1 MNSAQ
6 TLSDDLDTD
15 APAPAWV
22 LRRVPF
28 GIFLIVASVIGF
40 LASFSLAAEKYAKL
54 ADPELVLSCDLNPFF
69 SCGSVMEHP
78 EAELFGFPNQLL
90 GVAAFVFPLLIGVL
104 FLAGTR
110 LPDWVMIGLNLGLA
124 LGVVFVMFLFYVSI
138 YRIGV
143 GCPWCIVVWTVTI
156 PMFVGVSAHNV
167 LSGAFGP
174 RAEANPF
181 ARVFAKENV
190 ALSVLWMLIIF
201 ACIVVQFWSFFSN
214 LL

>member
-1 MNSAQ
+1 
-6 TLSDDLDTD
+6 
-15 APAPAWV
+15 
-22 LRRVPF
+22 
-28 GIFLIVASVIGF
+28 
-40 LASFSLAAEKYAKL
+40 LAAEKYAKL

-104 FLAGTR
+104 FLAGTK

-124 LGVVFVMFLFYVSI
+124 LGVVLVMFLFYVSI

-143 GCPWCIVVWTVTI
+143 GCPCCIVVWTVTL
-156 PMFVGVSAHNV
+156 PLFVAGTAHHA
-167 LSGAFGP
+167 LCGAFGP

-181 ARVFAKENV
+181 ARVCAQENL
-190 ALSVLWMLIIF
+190 ALSALWILIIS
-201 ACIVVQFWSFFSN
+201 ACIVVQLWTFFYN
-214 LL
+214 

>member
-69 SCGSVMEHP
+69 SCGSVMRDHRRSAP
-78 EAELFGFPNQLL
+78 RG
-90 GVAAFVFPLLIGVL
+90 AAAP
-104 FLAGTR
+104 A
-110 LPDWVMIGLNLGLA
+110 A
-124 LGVVFVMFLFYVSI
+124 
-138 YRIGV
+138 
-143 GCPWCIVVWTVTI
+143 
-156 PMFVGVSAHNV
+156 
-167 LSGAFGP
+167 
-174 RAEANPF
+174 
-181 ARVFAKENV
+181 
-190 ALSVLWMLIIF
+190 
-201 ACIVVQFWSFFSN
+201 
-214 LL
+214 